1 MVLLSKSDRRIL
13 KALQESSDFSMRELG
28 ERLSLSSST
37 LWRRINELEN
47 AGVIRKR
54 VALLDP
60 ASVGTDVN
68 VFVYVDMVNYNEN
81 DRLAFEDFV
90 QTVPEILECYSMTGA
105 HDYTLIVRANSV
117 DDFERL
123 LMQRLLAHKSVAS
136 ATSQIALRQLKY
148 TTELPISDD

>member
-1 MVLLSKSDRRIL
+1 MVSLSKSDRRIL

-68 VFVYVDMVNYNEN
+68 VFVYVDMVNYNEK